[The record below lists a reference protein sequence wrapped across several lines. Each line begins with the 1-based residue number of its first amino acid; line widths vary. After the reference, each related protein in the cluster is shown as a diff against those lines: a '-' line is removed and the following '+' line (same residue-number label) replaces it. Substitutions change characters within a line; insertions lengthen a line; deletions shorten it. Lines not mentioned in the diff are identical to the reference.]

1 MGKNSGFWLSLIGL
15 SVAWAGSASAA
26 CDANTRVTG
35 NALRT
40 LVAGQTVCGIAGND
54 KWQEEHRTNGNLT
67 NGELWDYK
75 KGPND
80 SVDPQKQV
88 GTWSISGNAITYTYG
103 PNVSYS
109 FTVHDEGNG
118 NGPYSFCNGGSPVV
132 TGASF
137 QSSPDCG
144 F

>member
-1 MGKNSGFWLSLIGL
+1 MGKNLGLGLIGL
-15 SVAWAGSASAA
+15 SIVLAGPASAA
-26 CDANTRVTG
+26 CEVNTRVNG

-40 LVAGQTVCGIAGND
+40 LVEGQTVCGIAGSD
-54 KWQEEHRTNGNLT
+54 KWQEEHKA

-80 SVDPQKQV
+80 PIDPQKQV
-88 GTWSISGNAITYTYG
+88 GTWSISSNAITYTYG

-109 FTVHDEGNG
+109 FTVHDEGSG
-118 NGPYSFCNGGSPVV
+118 TYSFCNGGSPVV

>member
-1 MGKNSGFWLSLIGL
+1 MGMISGFWLSLIGL
-15 SVAWAGSASAA
+15 SVAWAGPVSAA
-26 CDANTRVTG
+26 CDANTRVNG

-40 LVAGQTVCGIAGND
+40 LVEGRTVCGIAGND
-54 KWQEEHRTNGNLT
+54 KWQEEHKA

-80 SVDPQKQV
+80 PVDPQKQV
-88 GTWSISGNAITYTYG
+88 GTWSISGNAVTYNYG
-103 PNVSYS
+103 PNAIYS

-132 TGASF
+132 SGAIF
-137 QSSPDCG
+137 QSSPNCG